1 MQSATQATPDA
12 RLEPPLSQRRKDV
25 LLKLIQV
32 EPDHLESLV
41 QATGWGEN
49 QTRMTLLQLTVD
61 GLVRR
66 HNRGGRQFY
75 KATSSQPLTPSPS
88 GNPK

>member
-1 MQSATQATPDA
+1 MQTTTTSKQGMRAETPV
-12 RLEPPLSQRRKDV
+12 SQLRKNA

-32 EPDHLESLV
+32 EPDHLSGLV
-41 QATGWGEN
+41 QATGWGED

-61 GLVRR
+61 GLVHR

-75 KATSSQPLTPSPS
+75 KATIPQHITTAPGSS
-88 GNPK
+88 K